1 MKNKL
6 SYIVI
11 AVLLI
16 LISISLVFTQSSGNG
31 LEETFGEKINKNYKT
46 KKSSRNAGNSI
57 GGGLQ
62 KNLKILKK
70 KRKNLIKEFRNTDKV
85 P

>member
-6 SYIVI
+6 NYIVI

-16 LISISLVFTQSSGNG
+16 LISISLVFAQSSGNG
-31 LEETFGEKINKNYKT
+31 LEETFREKINKNYKT
-46 KKSSRNAGNSI
+46 KKSIRNSGKSME
-57 GGGLQ
+57 GGLQ
-62 KNLKILKK
+62 KNLKRLKK